1 MKLLRKI
8 ILFVSGAFA
17 LINLVGLLLHLV
29 TFHLGGALWSLLGAA
44 GWTAVCVYMIRLERS
59 AAASSSGKP

>member
-8 ILFVSGAFA
+8 ILFASGALA
-17 LINLVGLLLHLV
+17 LVNLAGLLLHLA
-29 TFHLGGALWSLLGAA
+29 TFHLAGALWSLLRAA
-44 GWTAVCVYMIRLERS
+44 GWGAVCVYMIRLERS